1 MKLKTLA
8 VIIMAIAMAPGLA
21 IGEKYKGNN
30 FLNGSISSREIQDGT
45 IEATKISE
53 ESLSI
58 QSPKIDLGDS
68 VTYID
73 IPLTHMTAGTAASP
87 VVTDVLTDANVT
99 FKARCFNTNSTNL
112 QTLDIYPEA
121 FANGSTMRG
130 EDSATNLL
138 SSTAITSKQLFG
150 VVSLTTNGP
159 RLDAERTPVFF
170 VALNGTI
177 YYMGLSSIVNMPNQT
192 GQCSFKGFIMKINPE
207 V

>member
-192 GQCSFKGFIMKINPE
+192 GKCSFKGFIMKINPE